1 MGLLTNYNKVYIFLR
16 SHSSEQLRKQGG
28 AAMKKKVIFV
38 CALLCIAGIAF
49 IAGCTGDTTT
59 GETPTPTPTEMATSD
74 VTPGATE
81 TPGLGTPEGTT
92 TAEATPTPTY

>member
-1 MGLLTNYNKVYIFLR
+1 
-16 SHSSEQLRKQGG
+16 
-28 AAMKKKVIFV
+28 MKKKVIFV

-59 GETPTPTPTEMATSD
+59 ETTPTPTPTGMATSD
-74 VTPGATE
+74 VTPGTTG
-81 TPGLGTPEGTT
+81 TPGVGTPEGTT